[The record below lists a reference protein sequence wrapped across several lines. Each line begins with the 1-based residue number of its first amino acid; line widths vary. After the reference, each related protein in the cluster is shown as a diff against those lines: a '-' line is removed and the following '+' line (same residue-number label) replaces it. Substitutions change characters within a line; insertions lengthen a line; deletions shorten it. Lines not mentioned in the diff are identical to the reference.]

1 MPRRQGKIIR
11 RIIEEVAKG
20 NLPQPF
26 TPAQVD
32 KAANITCASTFLP
45 KHAVSKPGKDTKL
58 FERVSQPGARPVL
71 YRLKSCIDPSK
82 NRE

>member
-20 NLPQPF
+20 NLPQTF
-26 TPAQVD
+26 TPPQVN

-45 KHAVSKPGKDTKL
+45 KHALGKAGNDTKL
-58 FERVSQPGARPVL
+58 FERVSQHGATPAL
-71 YRLKSCIDPSK
+71 YRLKSCIDPRK

>member
-1 MPRRQGKIIR
+1 MHRRQGRIIR
-11 RIIEEVAKG
+11 CIIEEVAKG

-45 KHAVSKPGKDTKL
+45 KHAVGKPGKDTKL
-58 FERVSQPGARPVL
+58 FERVSQHEARPAL
-71 YRLKSCIDPSK
+71 YQLKPCL
-82 NRE
+82 

>member
-1 MPRRQGKIIR
+1 MPRRQGEIIR

-32 KAANITCASTFLP
+32 EAANITCASTFLP
-45 KHAVSKPGKDTKL
+45 KHAVGKPGKDTKL
-58 FERVSQPGARPVL
+58 FERVSQHGARPAL
-71 YRLKSCIDPSK
+71 YRLKSCINPSK